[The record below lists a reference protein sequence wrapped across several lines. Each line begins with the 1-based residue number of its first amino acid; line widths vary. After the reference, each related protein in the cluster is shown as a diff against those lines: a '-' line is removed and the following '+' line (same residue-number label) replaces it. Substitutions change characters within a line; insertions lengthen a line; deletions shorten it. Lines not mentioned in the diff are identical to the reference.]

1 MMIEIARSSAE
12 GIRKYQKFSS
22 KKDSSPNS
30 SSPSSQN
37 ELEHSIEVIFN
48 HLYELYISLH

>member
-12 GIRKYQKFSS
+12 SIRKYQKFSS